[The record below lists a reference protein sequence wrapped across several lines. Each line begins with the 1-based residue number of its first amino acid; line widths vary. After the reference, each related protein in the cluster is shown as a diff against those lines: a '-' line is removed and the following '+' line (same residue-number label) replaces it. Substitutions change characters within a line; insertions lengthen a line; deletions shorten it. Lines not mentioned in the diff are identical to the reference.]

1 MTVSE
6 WIDRFGEG
14 PVNDLARR
22 LGGQRVYIR
31 SEGRLHSKLYAS
43 LGDAAELLR
52 CYSGLRIEIPNQRS
66 VRREIERRIAFED
79 ARALILNGQTDRA
92 VARATGLHRIT
103 VAKIRTAS
111 T

>member
-1 MTVSE
+1 MTIGE

-14 PVNDLARR
+14 PFNDLVRR
-22 LGGQRVYIR
+22 LGGQRVYIP
-31 SEGRLHSKLYAS
+31 SEGRLHPKLYAA

-52 CYSGLRIEIPNQRS
+52 SCSGLRIEIPNQRS
-66 VRREIERRIAFED
+66 VRNEIARRIAFQD
-79 ARALILNGQTDRA
+79 ARALILNGQPDRA